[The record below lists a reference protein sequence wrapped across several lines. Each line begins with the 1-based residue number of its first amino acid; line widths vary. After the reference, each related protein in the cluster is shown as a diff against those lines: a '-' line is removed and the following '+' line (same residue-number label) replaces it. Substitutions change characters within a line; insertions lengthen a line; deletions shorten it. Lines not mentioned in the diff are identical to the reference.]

1 MNDADREALRAAK
14 ARQIETRMQA
24 RRKLREQA
32 QDLTDQIVKLE
43 IEYDQ
48 I

>member
-14 ARQIETRMQA
+14 ARQIETRLRA
-24 RRKLREQA
+24 RRHLREQVA
-32 QDLTDQIVKLE
+32 ELEAEITKLE